1 MNIKSYRVTPSKR
14 LNLPIENVIA
24 TAPKNAVVEYAKRHN
39 ISYSKML
46 KEHDLNFDSL
56 NDFVD
61 FAVSGDI
68 SPNSG
73 GIYRVE
79 KE

>member
-1 MNIKSYRVTPSKR
+1 
-14 LNLPIENVIA
+14 
-24 TAPKNAVVEYAKRHN
+24 
-39 ISYSKML
+39 ML

-56 NDFVD
+56 ND

-73 GIYRVE
+73 GIYREGVGYGLYFSGRW
-79 KE
+79 